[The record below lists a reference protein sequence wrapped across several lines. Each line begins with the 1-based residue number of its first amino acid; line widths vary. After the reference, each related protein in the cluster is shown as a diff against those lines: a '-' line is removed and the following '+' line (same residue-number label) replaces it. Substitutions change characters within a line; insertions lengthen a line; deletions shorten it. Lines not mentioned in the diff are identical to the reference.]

1 MTIKDLARE
10 SGYSVGTVS
19 RVLND
24 HTNVSDRA
32 RAAVMDV
39 VRRRGFELNT
49 NAKNLKQSRSNSI
62 LLIAIGCFVFTFL
75 RSITRFLI
83 HTIDL
88 TTGLVEG
95 DNLLVFYVF
104 NELIPALSVLLLVVL
119 PILLLVRNLMNKS
132 GKILPIIAMA
142 VNAVFMIM
150 SIVNLPLPAIY
161 RYILWSTLG
170 VVDTTVG
177 VVMMNWCGSVILLA
191 GYVLTVSGSILSL
204 LDRSKKVEEAV

>member
-1 MTIKDLARE
+1 MK
-10 SGYSVGTVS
+10 
-19 RVLND
+19 
-24 HTNVSDRA
+24 
-32 RAAVMDV
+32 
-39 VRRRGFELNT
+39 
-49 NAKNLKQSRSNSI
+49 KWSNSI
-62 LLIAIGCFVFTFL
+62 LLIANGCFVFTFL

-204 LDRSKKVEEAV
+204 LDRSKKVEETL